1 MMTLRLFNL
10 VCDLCEI
17 VCLGIFVVSIALAA
31 RAAGA

>member
-1 MMTLRLFNL
+1 MTLRLFNL

-17 VCLGIFVVSIALAA
+17 ACLGIFVTAIGLAA